1 MIVRGA
7 LELQSKLA
15 GCRMSKD
22 KKSYILLAILALP
35 YVTSSYLNSKSYAE
49 INTMDTG
56 SRAANSFSVLTANV
70 GNLSIGC
77 MDVLN
82 KLCYKD
88 VEERITKS
96 IELLNPEVVALQE
109 VLPPWQCENI
119 KATTNRNKVCYEK
132 QLVPQVRRL
141 LGNEYTIACNDRNR
155 NQFECI
161 AVKTSVGS
169 IIGCEQGQLC
179 NSARTGIEVDG
190 CDNGFTV
197 SAATVKLR
205 SGFTFDLVNL
215 HPQSTDDKCR
225 ARMISL
231 AFEGNGKNKP
241 LIQQDNVLL
250 MGDFNFDPWRDQD
263 KSTETWKSFFAK
275 GWGGRDFIY
284 HSGIVE
290 KDPPYYTSFL
300 FYRKRTPDMIVSNFA
315 QGVCKVL
322 GESPDTSRLDGGK
335 GTDHRALFG
344 LLTVEP

>member
-1 MIVRGA
+1 MNRRIEVLLTG
-7 LELQSKLA
+7 LLLA
-15 GCRMSKD
+15 VI
-22 KKSYILLAILALP
+22 ILL
-35 YVTSSYLNSKSYAE
+35 SSCFRNESISMKS
-49 INTMDTG
+49 TG
-56 SRAANSFSVLTANV
+56 IKQPNSFSVLTANV
-70 GNLSIGC
+70 GNLDLGC
-77 MDVLN
+77 KDVLN

-88 VEERITKS
+88 VEERITKN
-96 IELLNPEVVALQE
+96 IKLLSPDVVALQE
-109 VLPPWQCENI
+109 VLAPWQCETI
-119 KATTNRNKVCYEK
+119 KTTNKNKVCSNR

-141 LGNEYTIACNDRNR
+141 LGSEYTIACNDRDR

-169 IIGCEQGQLC
+169 ILGCEEGQLC

-197 SAATVKLR
+197 SAATVKLM
-205 SGFTFDLVNL
+205 SGFTFDLVNF
-215 HPQSTDDKCR
+215 HPQSTDDECR

-231 AFEGNGKNKP
+231 AFEGTGINKS

-250 MGDFNFDPWRDQD
+250 MGDFNLDPWRDQD
-263 KSTETWKSFFAK
+263 KSTETWNAFIAK

-290 KDPPYYTSFL
+290 KNPPYYTSFL
-300 FYRKRTPDMIVSNFA
+300 FYRRRTPDMIVSNFA

-344 LLTVEP
+344 LLTVEPEDNYFR